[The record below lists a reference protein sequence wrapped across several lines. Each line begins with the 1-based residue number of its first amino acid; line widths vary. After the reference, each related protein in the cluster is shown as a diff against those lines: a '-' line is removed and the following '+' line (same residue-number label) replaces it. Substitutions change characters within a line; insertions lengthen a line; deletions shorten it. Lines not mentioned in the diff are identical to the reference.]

1 MNKHCIHFLAALAML
16 ALAGCS
22 TNSGRFDQL
31 PSGLS
36 SATTNFT
43 ATKVAD
49 SPAAALLHAETKP
62 FVLGPGD
69 VLEIEVLGNAASR
82 TTTSVGLDGKIYYE
96 ILPGVD
102 VWGLTLAQTRD
113 VLERELGK
121 YLNNP
126 QVTVTL
132 RGVGSKYVWLL
143 GRLNRPGVYPMSGPM
158 SLLESFA
165 LAGGPYNT
173 GTISTE
179 DLADLRHSFVMRQG
193 QLLPVDFYRLFREGD
208 MSQNI
213 QLQPDDFVYVPSA
226 LAQQVYV
233 LGAVRNPRAVVYDE
247 TMTLVSA
254 IAQANGALK
263 FDYLQ
268 SYYQG
273 RTPDAYLSHVAIVRG
288 SLAEPQVGV
297 FDFTSIVKGR
307 APDVRLQPGDI
318 VYVPTSPYRTLKGY
332 ANMILNAFVTTVAA
346 NEGVRAGGGTTS
358 VGVTVP
364 VGGR

>member
-1 MNKHCIHFLAALAML
+1 MNKHFIHLLAAIALLA
-16 ALAGCS
+16 AAGCAS
-22 TNSGRFDQL
+22 KAGRYSQL
-31 PSGLS
+31 PANLSGTS
-36 SATTNFT
+36 TNFT
-43 ATKVAD
+43 ATKAAD
-49 SPAAALLHAETKP
+49 SPAAALLHAESKP

-69 VLEIEVLGNAASR
+69 SLEIEVLGNAASR
-82 TTTSVGLDGKIYYE
+82 ALTMVGLDGKIYYQ
-96 ILPGVD
+96 ILPGLD

-113 VLERELGK
+113 VIERELGK

-132 RGVGSKYVWLL
+132 RTVGSKYVWLL
-143 GRLNRPGVYPMSGPM
+143 GRLTHPGVYPITGPM
-158 SLLESFA
+158 TLLESFA
-165 LAGGPYNT
+165 VAGGTYNA
-173 GTISTE
+173 GTVSTE

-193 QLLPVDFYRLFREGD
+193 QLLPVDFYRLFRDGD

-233 LGAVRNPRAVVYDE
+233 LGAVRMPRAVVYDE

-254 IAQANGALK
+254 IAQANGFVK
-263 FDYLQ
+263 YDYLQ

-288 SLAEPQVGV
+288 SLAEPKVGV
-297 FDFTSIVKGR
+297 FDFSAIVKGK

-318 VYVPTSPYRTLKGY
+318 IYVPNSPYRTIKAY

-346 NEGVRAGGGTTS
+346 NEGVRAGGGNS
-358 VGVTVP
+358 SLGVSVP